1 MRNHISHWL
10 RPFLHLLYPH
20 YCEGCHTDLQ
30 SRESLLCASCENS
43 LPQTNFWNIPHN
55 AVEKIFRHRLPL
67 EAAAAA
73 YFFTNESLLQHLIMQ
88 LKYQNMPEAGK
99 WLGNRLGSF
108 LQSSERFATIDCIL
122 PLPLHPKKEFIR
134 GYNQALVIAN
144 GLAETFH
151 KPVITNA
158 LIRNQFTKTQ
168 TQENRL
174 NRWNN
179 MQGVFHVAY
188 PNLIKG
194 KHCLLV
200 DDVITTGATLEACGN
215 LIVSVEGCKLSI
227 ATVAYTSLQV

>member
-1 MRNHISHWL
+1 MRNHVSNWL
-10 RPFLHLLYPH
+10 LSLSHLLYPH
-20 YCEGCHTDLQ
+20 YCEGCYTDLLN
-30 SRESLLCASCENS
+30 SEILLCALCENS
-43 LPQTNFWNIPHN
+43 LPQTNFWNIPNN
-55 AVEKIFRHRLPL
+55 AVEKIFRHRLSI

-73 YFFTNESLLQHLIMQ
+73 YFFTNDSLLQYLIMQ
-88 LKYQNMPEAGK
+88 LKYRNMPEAGK
-99 WLGNRLGSF
+99 WLGNRLGKF
-108 LQSSERFATIDCIL
+108 LQNTERFTSIDCIV

-144 GLAETFH
+144 GVAESFH
-151 KPVITNA
+151 KPVIPNA

-168 TQENRL
+168 TRENRL

-179 MQGVFHVAY
+179 MQGVFSITE
-188 PNLIKG
+188 PNLIRG

-227 ATVAYTSLQV
+227 ATAAYTAMQT